1 MCYRQT
7 PSQHAQDAERTPRQQ
22 AKVDTE
28 RKERNDLQ
36 EQRQTGTERHVEQV
50 EEAEVD

>member
-7 PSQHAQDAERTPRQQ
+7 RSQHAQDAQRTPRQQ
-22 AKVDTE
+22 AVDTE
-28 RKERNDLQ
+28 RKERSDLQ
-36 EQRQTGTERHVEQV
+36 EQRQTGTERHVERV

>member
-7 PSQHAQDAERTPRQQ
+7 PSQHAQEAERTPSQQ

-28 RKERNDLQ
+28 RKERSDLQ
-36 EQRQTGTERHVEQV
+36 EQRQTGAERHVERV

>member
-22 AKVDTE
+22 ATE
-28 RKERNDLQ
+28 RKESSDLQ
-36 EQRQTGTERHVEQV
+36 EQRQTGTERHAEQV